1 MPNENEDYLNR
12 RTNDVKKLWGMAR
25 EDIMALI
32 LVISLAINVVLVI
45 SLINAYK
52 DLTEERVKDLKE
64 FTRKEVT
71 EQLQPLQDEVTGT
84 TETVKSTIEELKEK
98 VTEGGNQK

>member
-25 EDIMALI
+25 EDVMALI

-71 EQLQPLQDEVTGT
+71 EQLQPLQEEVTGT

>member
-25 EDIMALI
+25 EDVMALI

-98 VTEGGNQK
+98 VTEGGIQK

>member
-98 VTEGGNQK
+98 VTEGGIQK